1 MAVNARTNNRDAISA
16 ALDAAQEY
24 GLCAKADDESSG
36 GYRAMRK
43 LGNCNHN
50 QLLVFFRYLLQTRR
64 KQNEGQQLH
73 DNAVAGDSKV

>member
-1 MAVNARTNNRDAISA
+1 
-16 ALDAAQEY
+16 
-24 GLCAKADDESSG
+24 
-36 GYRAMRK
+36 MRK